1 MADGQPI
8 VGTDGQVTWTNLNNQ
23 TDHIEAWTA
32 TMEKNEVEIT
42 DFQTTGWGD
51 YTNGI
56 KRISG
61 TITVNARDGVT
72 PLFAET
78 TVAVLTLDTAS
89 TGACIRRTGS
99 AILTRI
105 DFGRTY
111 GDTPEQE
118 TYAFRG
124 VRAWTP
130 SRIVL

>member
-1 MADGQPI
+1 MADGTVI
-8 VGTDGQVTWTNLNNQ
+8 VGTDGAVTWTNLNDQ
-23 TDHIEAWTA
+23 TSHIESWTA
-32 TMEKNEVEIT
+32 TMEKAEVEIT
-42 DFQTTGWGD
+42 DFSTTGWAD

-72 PLFAET
+72 PLFADT
-78 TVAVLTLDTAS
+78 TVAALTLDTAT
-89 TGACIRRTGS
+89 TGANIRRTGS

-118 TYAFRG
+118 VYAFRG